1 MNQLIGNLF
10 LYHISRSR
18 KDKMNYY
25 LEDCL
30 PLLDWG
36 RLKLLLN
43 EPGIMVMKMMIVIM
57 IILITMLSMQMVMNH
72 IDGKVSVTI

>member
-1 MNQLIGNLF
+1 
-10 LYHISRSR
+10 
-18 KDKMNYY
+18 MNYY

-43 EPGIMVMKMMIVIM
+43 EPVIMMIKMMIVIM
-57 IILITMLSMQMVMNH
+57 IILVTIMLMQMMMKH
-72 IDGKVSVTI
+72 IDGKVSVTL

>member
-1 MNQLIGNLF
+1 MNQLIGDLF
-10 LYHISRSR
+10 LYHISRRR
-18 KDKMNYY
+18 KDKKNH